1 MAEHVV
7 SEAEYDRRQAAEYV
21 AVLTRELAAI
31 ARRNGFAALGYLL
44 DMAQMEA
51 ESAARRPYFAEGGP
65 QEGGQ

>member
-1 MAEHVV
+1 
-7 SEAEYDRRQAAEYV
+7 
-21 AVLTRELAAI
+21 LTRELAAI